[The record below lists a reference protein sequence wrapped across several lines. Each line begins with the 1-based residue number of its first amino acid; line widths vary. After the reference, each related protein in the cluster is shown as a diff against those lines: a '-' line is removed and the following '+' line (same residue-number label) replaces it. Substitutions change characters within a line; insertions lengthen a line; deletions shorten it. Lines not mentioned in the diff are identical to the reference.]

1 MRSLIMPN
9 WIAKKHL
16 RFRSRQFPGVILMA
30 SLMIV
35 VARIGL
41 TQEVSPTPVTPQT
54 TTASPQRTNSDSIPS
69 DGVYFADIL
78 VRGQPVFQ
86 VGSLSDLSASDRAQI
101 VNRRIASVLAQS
113 EAGGVVTVEPD
124 STRGIAL
131 LKINNRVLMTVTQ
144 QDAQDFNTTVETLAL
159 QWADELNSAFDQ
171 PPFVI
176 DVGQRLWSTLRSFQ
190 RDTISNLPSFIG
202 ALLALLATWL
212 AAGSLR
218 RLTLVG
224 TRQWQGDDNSKILV
238 SRVVYGG
245 VWVVGSIVALGVLGL
260 DFTTLLG
267 TLGLTSVAIGF
278 SLRDILSNYFSGIIL
293 LASRPFR
300 LGDQIV
306 IKEFEGTVSQIEL
319 RATTLVTYDGRIV
332 YIPNQEVFS
341 AVITNNT
348 ACGKRRSS
356 VTVGITYDTD
366 INTVKKILNDT
377 VMKVTGVE
385 PEPKP
390 ITLVRELGTSTVNIE
405 VRFWVNSQRLP
416 FIEMTSHVAQAIK
429 EALQQAEIK
438 LIAIPQIEVIQLSN
452 NSNHTDN
459 SDNHEANIERSN

>member
-1 MRSLIMPN
+1 MHFPQFLDVILIGSLIVVVLV
-9 WIAKKHL
+9 AGK
-16 RFRSRQFPGVILMA
+16 GVA
-30 SLMIV
+30 
-35 VARIGL
+35 
-41 TQEVSPTPVTPQT
+41 QEAAPTSATPQS
-54 TTASPQRTNSDSIPS
+54 TTAAPQRNNSALAPS

-101 VNRRIASVLAQS
+101 VNRRIASFLVQS
-113 EAGGVVTVEPD
+113 EAGGTVTVEPD
-124 STRGIAL
+124 SARGIAL
-131 LKINNRVLMTVTQ
+131 LKFNNRVLMTVTG
-144 QDAQDFNTTVETLAL
+144 QDAQDFNTPVETLAK
-159 QWADELNSAFDQ
+159 QWANELNSAFKQ
-171 PPFVI
+171 PPFAI

-202 ALLALLATWL
+202 AILALLATWL
-212 AAGSLR
+212 IARILR

-224 TRQWQGDDNSKILV
+224 TRQWEGEDNSKLLV
-238 SRVVYGG
+238 SRIVYGG
-245 VWVVGSIVALGVLGL
+245 VWVVGSIVTLGVLGL

-267 TLGLTSVAIGF
+267 TLGLTSVVIGF
-278 SLRDILSNYFSGIIL
+278 SVRDVLSNYFSGIIL

-306 IKEFEGTVSQIEL
+306 IEEFEGTVKQIEL
-319 RATTLVTYDGRIV
+319 RATTLVTYDGRTV

-348 ACGKRRSS
+348 VSGKRRTS
-356 VTVGITYDTD
+356 VSVGITYDTD

-377 VMKVTGVE
+377 VLKVVGVE

-390 ITLVRELGTSTVNIE
+390 IVLVRELATGTVNIE

-416 FIEMTSHVAQAIK
+416 FIEMTSEAAQAIK
-429 EALQQAEIK
+429 ESLQLAEIK
-438 LIAIPQIEVIQLSN
+438 LTTIPQIKVIQLTN
-452 NSNHTDN
+452 NSDRSDN
-459 SDNHEANIERSN
+459 SDRRAANVEQSN